1 MTVMTPVMSKRRSA
15 PKKAS
20 ADGAV
25 VKQGNKLTVVG
36 KPQNVAEYLISQIN
50 MSGKSQAEIAKDVG
64 FNMANMITMLKKGL
78 TKLPI
83 DKVGL
88 MAKSLGVD
96 PLHLYK
102 LCMVEYYPSTWEM
115 IQGFLHQPTLTENE
129 MEIIQIIRESNVI
142 NPKLRNE
149 EDKVRLL
156 EFVASLEEK

>member
-36 KPQNVAEYLISQIN
+36 KPQNVAEYLIGQIN